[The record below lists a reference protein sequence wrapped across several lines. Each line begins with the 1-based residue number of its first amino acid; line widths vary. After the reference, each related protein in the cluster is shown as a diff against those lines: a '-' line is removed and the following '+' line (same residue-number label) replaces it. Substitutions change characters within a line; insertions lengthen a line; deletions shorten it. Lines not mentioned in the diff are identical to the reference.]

1 MGTGQKMLL
10 ASIDVPVLDA
20 ISQTAGGTAITIW
33 PEMFSR
39 IVGGRPVATSRRK
52 TARISRVKRRPQKPQ
67 EREVG
72 ISGM

>member
-39 IVGGRPVATSRRK
+39 IVGGRVGSRRQSHL
-52 TARISRVKRRPQKPQ
+52 AV
-67 EREVG
+67 
-72 ISGM
+72 